1 MTVGYNYWT
10 LCSWTLCSWTRFLD
24 PNSVCRNLNTDREV
38 PETETNGVRT
48 ECQME
53 HSIKHVSTA
62 SRSRPAFHQPRQ
74 AKTISREVKLSSA
87 LMEFDAS
94 RYGLQ
99 VWNKREKVLHVSLTT
114 LNLGSS
120 TLLYTVSP
128 QETITALLDVVLRW
142 NIQGVQGGT
151 CQASGECSL
160 SLKYT
165 DITQNT
171 YIQSWTVTE
180 IMARE
185 VWNFDSCY
193 TLIDYQIHIETGSNM
208 WFL

>member
-1 MTVGYNYWT
+1 
-10 LCSWTLCSWTRFLD
+10 
-24 PNSVCRNLNTDREV
+24 
-38 PETETNGVRT
+38 
-48 ECQME
+48 
-53 HSIKHVSTA
+53 
-62 SRSRPAFHQPRQ
+62 
-74 AKTISREVKLSSA
+74 
-87 LMEFDAS
+87 MEFDAS

-171 YIQSWTVTE
+171 YIQS
-180 IMARE
+180 
-185 VWNFDSCY
+185 
-193 TLIDYQIHIETGSNM
+193 
-208 WFL
+208 